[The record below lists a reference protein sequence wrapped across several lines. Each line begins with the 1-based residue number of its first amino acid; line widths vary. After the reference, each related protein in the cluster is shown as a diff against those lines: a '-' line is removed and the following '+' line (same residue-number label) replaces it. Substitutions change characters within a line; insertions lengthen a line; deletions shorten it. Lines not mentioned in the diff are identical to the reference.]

1 MTETQT
7 TLGVV
12 AESGA
17 DERRVAL
24 VPKVIAPLVKS
35 GVAVVVEA
43 GAGERALLP
52 DELYTEAGATIGDAW
67 ASDIV
72 IKVAPPT
79 ADEVAKLHSG
89 QTLIGFLAP
98 RNADNAIGAL
108 KEAGVQAFALEA
120 VPRISRAQAMDAL
133 SSQGNVAGYKAVLL
147 AASESTRFFPMLTT
161 AAGTVKPATVLVL
174 GVGVAGLQALAT
186 AKRLGGKTTGYDV
199 RPEVA
204 DQVRSVGAQWLKLGD
219 EDLAAAGEGG
229 YARELTDDE
238 RAQQQKALEDAIA
251 GFDVVIT
258 TALVPGRPAPRLVT
272 AAAVEAMKPGSVVV
286 DLAGE
291 TGGNCELTEPGQTVV
306 KHDVTIASPLN
317 LPATMP
323 EHASELYSKNI
334 VALLD
339 LLITDG
345 KLAPDFEDEV
355 VAGSCVTRADDET
368 VRRSSDANAEERRN
382 QTGKDA

>member
-1 MTETQT
+1 MTDPQT
-7 TLGVV
+7 TVGVV
-12 AESGA
+12 AESTP

-24 VPKVIAPLVKS
+24 VPKAVAQLVK
-35 GVAVVVEA
+35 GGLAVVVQA

-52 DELYTEAGATIGDAW
+52 DELYTAAGASIGDAW
-67 ASDIV
+67 GADV
-72 IKVAPPT
+72 VVKVAPPT
-79 ADEVAKLHSG
+79 SDEVARLRSG

-108 KEAGVQAFALEA
+108 AKAGVQAFALESI
-120 VPRISRAQAMDAL
+120 PRISRAQVMDAL
-133 SSQGNVAGYKAVLL
+133 SSQANVAGYKAVLL
-147 AASESTRFFPMLTT
+147 AASEATRFFPMLTT

-186 AKRLGGKTTGYDV
+186 AKRLGARTTGYDV

-204 DQVRSVGAQWLKLGD
+204 DQVRSVGAQWLEVGVS
-219 EDLAAAGEGG
+219 ASGEGG
-229 YARELTDDE
+229 YARELTEDE
-238 RAQQQKALEDAIA
+238 RAQQLKALEEAIT

-272 AAAVEAMKPGSVVV
+272 AAAVEGMKAGSVVV

-306 KHDVTIASPLN
+306 KHGVTIASPLN
-317 LPATMP
+317 LTASMP

-334 VALLD
+334 TALLD

-345 KLAPDFEDEV
+345 KLAPDFDDEV
-355 VAGSCVTRADDET
+355 IAESCVTRP
-368 VRRSSDANAEERRN
+368 ER
-382 QTGKDA
+382 TS

>member
-7 TLGVV
+7 TVGVV

-24 VPKVIAPLVKS
+24 VPKAIAPLVKS
-35 GVAVVVEA
+35 GVVVVVEA

-52 DELYTEAGATIGDAW
+52 DALYTEAGATIGDAW
-67 ASDIV
+67 SADV
-72 IKVAPPT
+72 VVKVAPPT
-79 ADEVAKLHSG
+79 AEEVGRLKRG

-98 RNADNAIGAL
+98 RNAENSIGAL
-108 KEAGVQAFALEA
+108 KQAGVQGFALEA
-120 VPRISRAQAMDAL
+120 IPRISRAQAMDAL

-186 AKRLGGKTTGYDV
+186 AKRLGGRTTGYDV

-204 DQVRSVGAQWLKLGD
+204 DQVRSVGAQWLDLGID
-219 EDLAAAGEGG
+219 AAGEGG
-229 YARELTDDE
+229 YARELTDEE
-238 RAQQQKALEDAIA
+238 RAQQQKALEKAIS

-258 TALVPGRPAPRLVT
+258 TALVPGRPAPKLVT

-291 TGGNCELTEPGQTVV
+291 TGGNCELTEPGQVVV

-334 VALLD
+334 TALLD
-339 LLITDG
+339 LLIKDG
-345 KLAPDFEDEV
+345 ALAPDFGDEV
-355 VAGSCVTRADDET
+355 IADSCVTREKAVGDDAE
-368 VRRSSDANAEERRN
+368 RSDAEERR
-382 QTGKDA
+382 TTVGEV

>member
-1 MTETQT
+1 MAEHDRGRGSADKYKKADVRVMTDTQT
-7 TLGVV
+7 TVGVV
-12 AESGA
+12 AESAA

-24 VPKVIAPLVKS
+24 VPKAVGPLVQS
-35 GVAVVVEA
+35 GVTVVVES

-52 DELYTEAGATIGDAW
+52 DELYTKAGATIGDAW
-67 ASDIV
+67 GADIV
-72 IKVAPPT
+72 VKVAPPT
-79 ADEVAKLHSG
+79 AEEVARLRRG

-98 RNADNAIGAL
+98 RNADNSIGAL
-108 KEAGVQAFALEA
+108 TEAGVRAFALEA
-120 VPRISRAQAMDAL
+120 IPRISRAQMMDAL
-133 SSQGNVAGYKAVLL
+133 SSQANVAGYKAVLL

-186 AKRLGGKTTGYDV
+186 AKRLGARTSGYDV

-204 DQVRSVGAQWLKLGD
+204 DQVRSVGAQWLDVGID
-219 EDLAAAGEGG
+219 ASGAGG
-229 YARELTDDE
+229 YARELTEDE
-238 RAQQQKALEDAIA
+238 RAQQQKALEEAIT

-272 AAAVEAMKPGSVVV
+272 AAAVEGMKPGGVVV
-286 DLAGE
+286 DLAGAA
-291 TGGNCELTEPGQTVV
+291 GGNCELTEPGRTVV

-334 VALLD
+334 TALLE
-339 LLITDG
+339 LLIKDG
-345 KLAPDFEDEV
+345 KLAPDFDDEV
-355 VAGSCVTRADDET
+355 VAAACVTRKAGED
-368 VRRSSDANAEERRN
+368 S
-382 QTGKDA
+382 